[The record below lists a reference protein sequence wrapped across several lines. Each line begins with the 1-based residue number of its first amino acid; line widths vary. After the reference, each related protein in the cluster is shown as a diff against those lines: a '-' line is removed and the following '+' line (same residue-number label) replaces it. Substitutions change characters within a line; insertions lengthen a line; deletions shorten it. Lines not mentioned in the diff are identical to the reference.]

1 MSKGTNLMRKI
12 VAAVL
17 AIIAL
22 IAIISAWDLLLFGG
36 QYTKTVIAMEMGGV
50 VLGLIAY
57 FLWRSS
63 NKAET
68 GLEAK
73 AMNDKPGSDNDINK

>member
-1 MSKGTNLMRKI
+1 MRKV

-57 FLWRSS
+57 FLWRST
-63 NKAET
+63 NNAEVD
-68 GLEAK
+68 LETKNVKPEAG
-73 AMNDKPGSDNDINK
+73 NDNNISK